1 MARGRAWDMVIRTK
15 VIALLELGRTA
26 AQIIQQLQLPRQTMT
41 SLSLFSQS
49 KISTLTQ
56 CCAAYKMMRR
66 WQPSW
71 LKEELLSQILHA
83 SLEEILTH
91 GWSLSA
97 VKASV
102 TRQGYPSV
110 AAVGVAQVCQ
120 QGPGLVSRTDWTLG
134 HRGQCLHQLCQ
145 DEDRDQTRR
154 PASISENY
162 SGNKHGRNIV
172 FRIRIPW
179 MWEVSLLGILY
190 FLKCKFQDFCYRLWE
205 IMRPRFL
212 CWSVKPQPLPVP
224 EAR

>member
-134 HRGQCLHQLCQ
+134 HRGQCLQSAVSWWG
-145 DEDRDQTRR
+145 QTRPGGRR
-154 PASISENY
+154 PASTSENY
-162 SGNKHGRNIV
+162 SGNKHGGNIV
-172 FRIRIPW
+172 FRIRIRR

-190 FLKCKFQDFCYRLWE
+190 FLNCKFQDFCYRVWE
-205 IMRPRFL
+205 ITRPRSL
-212 CWSVKPQPLPVP
+212 C
-224 EAR
+224 